1 MNPASQPGLKPGL
14 TPGFLAVVRRECAW
28 LFHDRV
34 ALLLIFG
41 VPLFAFVVLTAVFSH
56 PVIRHLGVS
65 VVDEDR
71 SDASRALVEYVAAS
85 PSLQIVGRSGTLSS
99 AVQDIRSGKAISAIY
114 VPSNFER
121 DLKAGRRPQVV
132 GFYNQQFLTA
142 AGIASSGL
150 SDTLSAAAAVA
161 APAKHAAPAPA
172 SIGTLPGETIAL
184 VNPQKNYAQFLL
196 RALLP
201 MIIHVVITL
210 AAGYSVGSEFRRRDA
225 RAWLE
230 SAGGDP
236 VVALVGKL
244 APLFGIF
251 VLIML
256 AEPFFLEGVLEIPFH
271 GDVPLMVAAGSLLII
286 AHLALGALL
295 QLVAGDLA
303 TGLGFAGLFVSPA
316 FGYAGVGF
324 PTIGMNA
331 FAQVWSAILP
341 LRWYM
346 AILLGQAARGL
357 PVADSAFPFAA
368 LAGLTLLYGS
378 LALLRMASLTRK
390 GRFAT
395 VASPEQVETS
405 GTPRGVGGAFAAEW
419 RRVLGMRSAFSLLF
433 LAPLVYGIYYPQPY
447 LNQIL
452 RKLPIAVVDNDLSDL
467 SRQIVETLD
476 ASGALSVAVRAPTL
490 ADARA
495 AIDRRKAFAAV
506 EIPPGAERDMLKGLT
521 VHIPIYADATY
532 LFIFRS
538 TASGV
543 AAALNTL
550 TSDLVSRGARSDGSL
565 VKAKLASLSPADVL
579 LQPIFNPVGGYAS
592 YIVPAAFILIL
603 QQTLLIGAAMLTR
616 TALAQGGGAFA
627 GVFGRGIAHLTIY
640 LPAVALYLI
649 VLPRFYGFSTLGHLP
664 ELFALATVFLLATSF
679 MGQAV
684 GAWFTRPENA
694 TLLLLATSLPQF
706 FTMGFAW
713 PREAVPETAQALGRI
728 FPADFAIDGLVR
740 INQLGASIWE
750 VSHDWLGLWCLAPI
764 YFVLAVISA
773 LAVKR
778 RHAHAQG

>member
-1 MNPASQPGLKPGL
+1 MRLASK
-14 TPGFLAVVRRECAW
+14 PGFLLVARRECQW

-41 VPLFAFVVLTAVFSH
+41 VPLFAFVVLTTVFSR
-56 PVIRHLGVS
+56 PVIRELGVT

-71 SDASRALVEYVAAS
+71 SDASRAMVDYVAAS
-85 PSLQIVGRSGTLSS
+85 PSLQIVDRSGTRST
-99 AVQDIRSGKAISAIY
+99 AVRDIRSGKSISAIY
-114 VPSNFER
+114 IPPDFER
-121 DLKAGRRPQVV
+121 DLKAERRPQVV

-161 APAKHAAPAPA
+161 APARRAAPSPTT
-172 SIGTLPGETIAL
+172 IGTLAGETIVL

-210 AAGYSVGSEFRRRDA
+210 AAGYAVGSEFRRRNA
-225 RAWLE
+225 REWLE

-251 VLIML
+251 LLIML
-256 AEPFFLEGVLEIPFH
+256 AEPLFLEGVLQIPFK
-271 GDVPLMVAAGSLLII
+271 GDVPLMIAAGSLLIV
-286 AHLALGALL
+286 AYLSLGALL
-295 QLVAGDLA
+295 QLLAGDLA
-303 TGLGFAGLFVSPA
+303 TGLGLAGLFVSPA

-324 PTIGMNA
+324 PTVGMNA

-346 AILLGQAARGL
+346 AVLLGQAARGL
-357 PVADSAFPFAA
+357 PVSESAGPFAA
-368 LAGLTLLYGS
+368 LAGLTVLYAG
-378 LALLRMASLTRK
+378 LALLRMRSVTRNRRFETAGASEQ
-390 GRFAT
+390 
-395 VASPEQVETS
+395 PEIG
-405 GTPRGVGGAFAAEW
+405 GTPRGIGGAFTAEW
-419 RRVLGMRSAFSLLF
+419 RRVLAMRGAFSLLF

-452 RKLPIAVVDNDLSDL
+452 RKLPVAVVDNDLSDL
-467 SRQIVETLD
+467 SRRIVETLD
-476 ASGALSVAVRAPTL
+476 ASGALSVAVRARTL
-490 ADARA
+490 AEART
-495 AIDRRKAFAAV
+495 AIDRGKAFAAV
-506 EIPPGAERDMLKGLT
+506 EIPAGTERDVLKGIT
-521 VHIPIYADATY
+521 AHIPVYADATY

-543 AAALNTL
+543 ATAVGAL
-550 TSDLVSRGARSDGSL
+550 TSELVSRGARSDGSL
-565 VKAKLASLSPADVL
+565 VKAKLASSSPADVL

-592 YIVPAAFILIL
+592 YIVPAAFVLIL
-603 QQTLLIGAAMLTR
+603 QQTLLIGAAMLTGA
-616 TALAQGGGAFA
+616 ALAKGGGAFA

-640 LPAVALYLI
+640 LPALALYLI
-649 VLPRFYGFSTLGHLP
+649 VLPRVYGFSTLGHLP
-664 ELFALATVFLLATSF
+664 QLFALASVFLLATSF
-679 MGQAV
+679 MGQAI

-706 FTMGFAW
+706 FTTGFAW
-713 PREAVPETAQALGRI
+713 PREAIPEAAIALGRI
-728 FPADFAIDGLVR
+728 FPAHFAIDGLVR
-740 INQLGASIWE
+740 INQLGTSIWE
-750 VSHDWLGLWCLAPI
+750 VAHDWLGLWCLALV
-764 YFVLAVISA
+764 YFALAVISA

-778 RHAHAQG
+778 GQRHAQG

>member
-1 MNPASQPGLKPGL
+1 MRLASK
-14 TPGFLAVVRRECAW
+14 PGFLLVARRECQW

-41 VPLFAFVVLTAVFSH
+41 VPLFAFVVLTTVFSR
-56 PVIRHLGVS
+56 PVIRELGVT

-71 SDASRALVEYVAAS
+71 SDASRAMVDYVAAS
-85 PSLQIVGRSGTLSS
+85 PSLQIVDRSGTLST
-99 AVQDIRSGKAISAIY
+99 AVRDIRSGKSISAIY
-114 VPSNFER
+114 IPPDFER
-121 DLKAGRRPQVV
+121 DLKAERRPQVV

-161 APAKHAAPAPA
+161 APARRAAPSPTT
-172 SIGTLPGETIAL
+172 IGTLAGETIVL

-210 AAGYSVGSEFRRRDA
+210 AAGYSVGSEFRRRNA
-225 RAWLE
+225 REWLE

-251 VLIML
+251 LLIML
-256 AEPFFLEGVLEIPFH
+256 AEPLFLEGVLQIPFK
-271 GDVPLMVAAGSLLII
+271 GDLPLMIAAGSLLIV
-286 AHLALGALL
+286 AYLSLGALL
-295 QLVAGDLA
+295 QLLAGDLA
-303 TGLGFAGLFVSPA
+303 TGLGLAGLFVSPA

-324 PTIGMNA
+324 PTVGMNA

-346 AILLGQAARGL
+346 AVLLGQAARGL
-357 PVADSAFPFAA
+357 PVSESAGPFAA
-368 LAGLTLLYGS
+368 LAGLTVLYAG
-378 LALLRMASLTRK
+378 LALLRMRSVTRNRRFETAGASEQ
-390 GRFAT
+390 
-395 VASPEQVETS
+395 PEID
-405 GTPRGVGGAFAAEW
+405 GAPRGIGGAFTAEW
-419 RRVLGMRSAFSLLF
+419 RRVLGMRAAFSLLF
-433 LAPLVYGIYYPQPY
+433 LAPLVYGVYYPQPY

-476 ASGALSVAVRAPTL
+476 ASGALSVAVRARTL
-490 ADARA
+490 ADART
-495 AIDRRKAFAAV
+495 AIDRGKAFAAV
-506 EIPPGAERDMLKGLT
+506 EIPAGTERDVLKGIT
-521 VHIPIYADATY
+521 AHIPVYADATY
-532 LFIFRS
+532 LFMFRS

-543 AAALNTL
+543 AAAVGAL
-550 TSDLVSRGARSDGSL
+550 TSELVSRGARSDGSL
-565 VKAKLASLSPADVL
+565 VKAKLANSSPANVL

-592 YIVPAAFILIL
+592 YIVPAAFVLIL
-603 QQTLLIGAAMLTR
+603 QQTLLIGAAMLTGA
-616 TALAQGGGAFA
+616 ALAKGGGAFA

-640 LPAVALYLI
+640 LPALALYLI
-649 VLPRFYGFSTLGHLP
+649 VLPRIYGFSTLGHLP
-664 ELFALATVFLLATSF
+664 QLFALASVFLLATSF
-679 MGQAV
+679 LGQAI

-706 FTMGFAW
+706 FTTGFAW
-713 PREAVPETAQALGRI
+713 PREAIPEAAIALGRI
-728 FPADFAIDGLVR
+728 FPAHFAIDGLVR

-750 VSHDWLGLWCLAPI
+750 VAHDWLGLWCLALV
-764 YFVLAVISA
+764 YFALAVISA

-778 RHAHAQG
+778 GQRHAQG

>member
-1 MNPASQPGLKPGL
+1 MRPARR
-14 TPGFLAVVRRECAW
+14 PGFFLVARRECQW

-34 ALLLIFG
+34 ALLLIFA
-41 VPLFAFVVLTAVFSH
+41 VPLFAFVVLTTVFSH
-56 PVIRHLGVS
+56 PVIRGLGVS

-85 PSLQIVGRSGTLSS
+85 PSLHIVDRSGTLST
-99 AVQDIRSGKAISAIY
+99 AAQDIRSGKAISAVYI
-114 VPSNFER
+114 PPNFER
-121 DLKAGRRPQVV
+121 DLKADRRPQVV

-142 AGIASSGL
+142 SGIASSGL

-161 APAKHAAPAPA
+161 APAQRAAPAPA
-172 SIGTLPGETIAL
+172 SMGTLAGETIAL

-201 MIIHVVITL
+201 MIIHVVMTL

-230 SAGGDP
+230 SAGGNP

-251 VLIML
+251 FLIML
-256 AEPFFLEGVLEIPFH
+256 AEALFLEGVMQLPFR
-271 GDVPLMVAAGSLLII
+271 GDLPLMAAAGSLLIV

-303 TGLGFAGLFVSPA
+303 TGLGLAGLFVSPA

-331 FAQVWSAILP
+331 FAQVWSSILP

-346 AILLGQAARGL
+346 AVLLGQAARGL
-357 PVADSAFPFAA
+357 PVSESAVPFAA
-368 LAGLTLLYGS
+368 LAGLTVLYAG
-378 LALLRMASLTRK
+378 LALLRMTSLKRK
-390 GRFAT
+390 GRFEA
-395 VASPEQVETS
+395 APAPEQPEISEVS
-405 GTPRGVGGAFAAEW
+405 RGIGGAFKAEW
-419 RRVLGMRSAFSLLF
+419 RRVLGARSAFSLLI
-433 LAPLVYGIYYPQPY
+433 LAPLVYGFYYPQPY

-452 RKLPIAVVDNDLSDL
+452 RKLPIVVVDNDLSDI

-476 ASGALSVAVRAPTL
+476 ASGALSVAVRADTI
-490 ADARA
+490 AEARS
-495 AIDRRKAFAAV
+495 AIDRGKAFAAV
-506 EIPPGAERDMLKGLT
+506 EIPAGTERDVLKGVT
-521 VHIPIYADATY
+521 AHIPIYADGTY

-543 AAALNTL
+543 ATAVGEL

-592 YIVPAAFILIL
+592 YVVPAAFVLIL

-616 TALAQGGGAFA
+616 GALAKTSGAFA
-627 GVFGRGIAHLTIY
+627 GVLGRGVAHLTIY
-640 LPAVALYLI
+640 LPALVLYLI
-649 VLPRFYGFSTLGHLP
+649 VLPRIYGFSTLGHLP
-664 ELFALATVFLLATSF
+664 QLFALATVFLLATSF

-684 GAWFTRPENA
+684 GALFTRPENA

-706 FTMGFAW
+706 FTAGFAW
-713 PREAVPETAQALGRI
+713 PREAIPDAALALGRI
-728 FPADFAIDGLVR
+728 FPADSAIDGLVR

-750 VSHDWLGLWCLAPI
+750 VGHDWLGLWCLALA
-764 YFVLAVISA
+764 YFTLAVISA
-773 LAVKR
+773 FAAKR
-778 RHAHAQG
+778 GRVNGQG